1 MQRYGFISGLYAGT
15 YPTLIREISQFA
27 VYYPIYEITLKLL
40 FEFKTNN
47 NKNVRLKKSEMSNFD
62 IWISGACAGVGC
74 WILTYPIDIVKTRMQ
89 ASPHHT
95 YNGFIDCG
103 IQTFK
108 DAKKIGFHTLFIG
121 LAPAIYRAAILHS
134 AIFLIYE
141 RVLSLQITKY
151 HQIIDQVA

>member
-1 MQRYGFISGLYAGT
+1 MTLLKRYGFVSGLYAGT

-27 VYYPIYEITLKLL
+27 IYYPIYEITLKIL
-40 FEFKTNN
+40 FQIKRGDYS
-47 NKNVRLKKSEMSNFD
+47 NKNKNNYNSNVKLKLKKSEMSNFE

-74 WILTYPIDIVKTRMQ
+74 WIVTYPIDIVKTKIQ

-108 DAKKIGFHTLFIG
+108 NAKQIGFHTL
-121 LAPAIYRAAILHS
+121 Y
-134 AIFLIYE
+134 IFMCVTNKL
-141 RVLSLQITKY
+141 
-151 HQIIDQVA
+151 